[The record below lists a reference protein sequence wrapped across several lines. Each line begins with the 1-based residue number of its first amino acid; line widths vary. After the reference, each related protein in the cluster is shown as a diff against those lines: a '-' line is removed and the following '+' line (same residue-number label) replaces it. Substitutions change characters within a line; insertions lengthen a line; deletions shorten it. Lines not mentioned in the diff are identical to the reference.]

1 MTVMSDIERELADSR
16 PELVSATRIDGGVS
30 GVRSPLGLQA
40 GQGSSLTIA
49 HEDPH
54 LLVVDYVCRAGPHA
68 PLFEEVHERHSLSF
82 VRRGAFGCRSKGE
95 HYELAPGGF
104 LIGAPGDAYVCTH
117 EHHHAGD
124 ECLSFQFAP
133 DLVDK
138 IGADDAV
145 WRRVCLPPA
154 TELAA
159 FGALAQATADG
170 RTGYSV
176 EEVSLMLAARFV
188 DAARGEV
195 RSRAKP
201 SRGEARRAVEV
212 ALWMDANAGE
222 RIQLS
227 DAAREAALS
236 SFYFLRV
243 FANVLGTT
251 PNRYLIA
258 CRLRRAA
265 DLLMRTDS
273 AVTDIALDVGFDDLS
288 NFQRTFK
295 KAAGVT
301 PGQFRKLSKSDRK
314 ILQAQLAAATLA

>member
-1 MTVMSDIERELADSR
+1 MSDIEREIADSSA
-16 PELVSATRIDGGVS
+16 EFVSANLSDDGAGS
-30 GVRSPLGLQA
+30 VRSPLSQQA
-40 GQGSSLTIA
+40 PQGSSLRIA

-68 PLFEEVHERHSLSF
+68 RLFEEVHERHSLSL
-82 VRRGAFGCRSKGE
+82 VRRGAFGCRSMGE

-104 LIGAPGDAYVCTH
+104 LIGAPGDSYVCTH

-133 DLVDK
+133 ELVDE
-138 IGADDAV
+138 IGADDAI
-145 WRRVCLPPA
+145 WRRVFLPPA

-159 FGALAQATADG
+159 VGALAQATAEG
-170 RTGYSV
+170 ETGLSI
-176 EEVSLMLAARFV
+176 EEAGLRLAARFV
-188 DAARGEV
+188 DAARGQA
-195 RSRAKP
+195 RSRARP
-201 SRGEARRAVEV
+201 SRGEARRAIEV

-222 RIQLS
+222 RIHLA

-265 DLLMRTDS
+265 DLLTRTDS

-314 ILQAQLAAATLA
+314 ILQARLASAALG